1 MSFQRT
7 TRMGTAHTR
16 IHRNIVLAAL
26 LALLQLAGISRAAE
40 APWWS
45 EDWPL
50 RKKITID
57 LTANGVPVSDTVG
70 SPAILVRLHGGN
82 FGFNGKED
90 GSDLRFVAADGK
102 TLLTHHIE
110 KLDTLMGEAFVWV
123 KVPDLKPG
131 AQTTIFLYYGNTGPK
146 ATNTSDPKGTYD
158 TDMSLV
164 YHFAEKGVPADVT
177 GHGNNASGAPV
188 NTAAMIGD
196 GVRLGAKGALAIAP
210 TASLVWSA
218 GGSMT
223 WSAWIKPASLQPNA
237 ILFRR
242 AEGANT
248 FDIGLN
254 NGAPFVQVGQQRSGE
269 GAPIEAGS
277 WHHLT
282 VVASGGQVSIHLDGE
297 SYGAPLA
304 AALPALNG
312 AATLGVGISAD
323 APGVVGFAGEVDE
336 LNISKVAR
344 PAGFIKIAAL
354 GQGGEKAAKLLTF
367 GNEEAPSN
375 WLSWLKSGTF
385 GVIIANLTFDGWL
398 VIIILA
404 VMAVLSW
411 WVMTT
416 KVGYLNG
423 ISKGNEVFM
432 KHWREVANDLTALDD
447 SDPEKTRTLGGRVSA
462 AEAKKLRKSSVYR
475 IYHIGSEEIRHRLAV
490 DRDRGVQRGL
500 AGRSIQAIRASLDGG
515 VVRETQKINK
525 LIVILTIC
533 ISGGPFLGLLGTVVG
548 VMITF
553 AAVAAAGEVNVNA
566 IAPGIAA
573 ALLATVAGLAVA
585 IPSLFGYNY
594 ILSRV
599 KDAKDDMHIFIDE
612 FVTKMAEFY
621 KERND
626 TSAGSGGH

>member
-1 MSFQRT
+1 MTFHHT
-7 TRMGTAHTR
+7 TRMGTAHIR
-16 IHRNIVLAAL
+16 LHRNIFLAAI
-26 LALLQLAGISRAAE
+26 LALLQLAGIMNVAGAAD

-57 LTANGVPVSDTVG
+57 LTANGVPVADTIG

-82 FGFNGKED
+82 FAFNGKED

-131 AQTTIFLYYGNTGPK
+131 AQTVIWLYYGNQGPK
-146 ATNTSDPKGTYD
+146 ATNVSDPKGTYD
-158 TDMSLV
+158 ADASLV
-164 YHFAEKGVPADVT
+164 YHFAERGVPVDVT
-177 GHGNNASGAPV
+177 GHGNNASGTPV

-196 GVRLGAKGALAIAP
+196 GVRLGAKGAITISP
-210 TASLVWSA
+210 TASFVWSA

-248 FDIGLN
+248 FDIGVN

-269 GAPIEAGS
+269 GAPVAPNS
-277 WHHLT
+277 WHHLA
-282 VVASGGQVSIHLDGE
+282 VVASGGQISIYLDGE
-297 SYGAPLA
+297 SYGTPLA
-304 AALPALNG
+304 APLPALNS
-312 AATLGVGISAD
+312 AASLGVDTSAD

-344 PAGFIKIAAL
+344 PAGFIKLAAL

-367 GNEEAPSN
+367 GNEEAPTN
-375 WLSWLKSGTF
+375 WMSWMKSGTF
-385 GVIIANLTFDGWL
+385 GVIISSLTFDGWV
-398 VIIILA
+398 VICLLA

-411 WVMTT
+411 WVMVN

-423 ISKGNEVFM
+423 ISSGNEVFM
-432 KHWREVANDLTALDD
+432 KHWRDLSSDLTALDD
-447 SDPEKTRTLGGRVSA
+447 SDPEKTRTLGGRVTK
-462 AEAKKLRKSSVYR
+462 EHAKKLRHSSVFR
-475 IYHIGSEEIRHRLAV
+475 IYHIGAEEIRHRLAS
-490 DRDRGVQRGL
+490 DRERGVSRGL

-525 LIVILTIC
+525 LIVVLTIC
-533 ISGGPFLGLLGTVVG
+533 ISGGPFLGLLGTVIG

-573 ALLATVAGLAVA
+573 ALLATVAGLAVP
-585 IPSLFGYNY
+585 IPSPFGYNY
-594 ILSRV
+594 LPPPV
-599 KDAKDDMHIFIDE
+599 KDAKDDIPMFIE
-612 FVTKMAEFY
+612 AFVQEMAEI
-621 KERND
+621 
-626 TSAGSGGH
+626 